1 MATEPTLS
9 EALRLAADLV
19 DKLGWDHGI
28 TWQGTHTIHL
38 HAPDDGTHEALMRK
52 LRNVTSWVRW
62 GVLEGDDY
70 ACDTSEWTC
79 GTGLRVTV
87 FGPRR
92 ALTEAVAP

>member
-1 MATEPTLS
+1 MTEPTLS

-38 HAPDDGTHEALMRK
+38 HAADDSTHEALLRK
-52 LRNVTSWVRW
+52 MPILAPAPRW

-70 ACDTSEWTC
+70 TCDTSEWWC
-79 GTGLRVTV
+79 QSGLRVTV